1 MVNEKVKMNDDKRF
15 RKSGSKNVMAN
26 KYFRKVIKTK
36 EQCVWELR
44 GLKIS
49 KKLIKEMTNST

>member
-1 MVNEKVKMNDDKRF
+1 MVIEKVKMDDDKRF

-36 EQCVWELR
+36 KRCVWVLR

-49 KKLIKEMTNST
+49 KKLIKVMTHSI